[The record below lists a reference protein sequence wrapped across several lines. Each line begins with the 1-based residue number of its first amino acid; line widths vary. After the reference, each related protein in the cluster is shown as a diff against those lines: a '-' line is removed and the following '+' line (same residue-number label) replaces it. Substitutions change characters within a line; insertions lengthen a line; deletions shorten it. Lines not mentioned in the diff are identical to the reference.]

1 MALVVAFEASS
12 CEPPVQQT
20 RSRTGTLIEWQAKIA
35 YLACVQLSHNPSTQV
50 LEG

>member
-1 MALVVAFEASS
+1 MLFIRAGDDRAEA
-12 CEPPVQQT
+12 T
-20 RSRTGTLIEWQAKIA
+20 SRQCNGNAEIA